1 MKIRRPTNVRT
12 RLTLWYVGILS
23 ILLALYIV
31 LVFTFQYALL
41 QRQIYHD
48 EIVDVETVEGLL
60 YFDQNG
66 TLQLQQNYHSHP
78 PSHLLV
84 DRLMEVC
91 DASGA
96 ILYKSDTLGGQTLGG
111 SPLPGEGV
119 GSFDER
125 IIRTPDGTRVSLI
138 SHVHGMQQ
146 RTVLIRLGYS
156 LTPLYERML
165 QFLGLLLVALPVALL
180 LAGYAGYQIAKRAL
194 SPLEQMASR
203 AEQIT
208 ENNLHDRLEIEN
220 AHDELGQMAR
230 IFNQL
235 LERLDQAFAQ
245 LKRFTADAAH
255 ELRTPLASLRTVGEV
270 ALQEASRPDEYR
282 EAIGSI
288 LEETGRLNQTIEG
301 LLLLARAETSAP
313 ASKGQLIFLPE
324 LVAEILQMLGALL
337 EERDIRVVEDTV
349 GLKHRSVR
357 ADRTLVRA
365 AFLNVLHNAIKF
377 SPSHSTL
384 SVTFGM
390 VEAKENFA
398 EVIVQDEGPGLAP
411 QEYDLVFDR
420 FFTGCREET
429 SSNGGSGL
437 GLSIA
442 KLALERSGGRIFFD
456 RQSTQGARCVI
467 WLPLSEQDSEVRY

>member
-12 RLTLWYVGILS
+12 RLTLWYVGILAV
-23 ILLALYIV
+23 LLVLYIA
-31 LVFTFQYALL
+31 LVFIFQYALL

-66 TLQLQQNYHSHP
+66 VLQLQQNYHSHP

-84 DRLMEVC
+84 DRLMEVR
-91 DASGA
+91 DSSGT
-96 ILYKSDTLGGQTLGG
+96 ILYQSDNLGGQTLGG
-111 SPLPGEGV
+111 FPHPGEGV

-125 IIRTPDGTRVSLI
+125 IVRTSDGTRVSLI
-138 SHVHGMQQ
+138 SHVHVMQQ
-146 RTVLIRLGYS
+146 RNMLIRLGYS
-156 LTPLYERML
+156 LTPLFERML

-180 LAGYAGYQIAKRAL
+180 LAGYAGYEIAKRAL
-194 SPLEQMASR
+194 NPLEQMAAR

-230 IFNQL
+230 VFNQL

-270 ALQEASRPDEYR
+270 ALQEASGPDEYR

-313 ASKGQLIFLPE
+313 ASKGQLVYLPE
-324 LVAEILQMLGALL
+324 LVTEILQMFGALL
-337 EERDIRVVEDTV
+337 EERNIRVIEDNSE
-349 GLKHRSVR
+349 LRRRSVR
-357 ADRTLVRA
+357 ADRILVRA
-365 AFLNVLHNAIKF
+365 AFLNVLHNAVKF
-377 SPSHSTL
+377 SPNDSTL
-384 SVTFGM
+384 FVKFAM
-390 VEAKENFA
+390 VGATEEFA
-398 EVIVQDEGPGLAP
+398 EVIVQDEGPGLALG
-411 QEYDLVFDR
+411 EYDLVFDR

-429 SSNGGSGL
+429 LSKGGSGL

-442 KLALERSGGRIFFD
+442 KLALERSGGRIYFD
-456 RQSTQGARCVI
+456 KQSTQGARCVI
-467 WLPLSEQDSEVRY
+467 RLPLSEQDPEVRA